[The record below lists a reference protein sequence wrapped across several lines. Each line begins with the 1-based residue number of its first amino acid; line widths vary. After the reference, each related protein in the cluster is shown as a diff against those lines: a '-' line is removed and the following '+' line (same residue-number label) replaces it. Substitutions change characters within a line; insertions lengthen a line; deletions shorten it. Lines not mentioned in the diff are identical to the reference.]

1 MGEES
6 RSRRE
11 LMIEHNQVNYFLIPL
26 YLLVLSNHTIGLIQ
40 VVIQVKLPVHQY
52 VILLYSSYFVSSYF
66 DLHVLHLGLE
76 ENGSRNRT
84 DYQKFVPST
93 THEIPITFLA
103 RQDPVL
109 DQILYY
115 ADVPL
120 FEDELHDNG
129 ESILNAR
136 IVSPVHQ
143 ALYVFKPIS
152 PSASFTFLTLSPFHL
167 SQSCISHPSVG
178 SE

>member
-1 MGEES
+1 MRFKEKRKWADDRTQPS
-6 RSRRE
+6 QLLSDT
-11 LMIEHNQVNYFLIPL
+11 PL
-26 YLLVLSNHTIGLIQ
+26 PARP
-40 VVIQVKLPVHQY
+40 VKPHDWT
-52 VILLYSSYFVSSYF
+52 YSSCHTGQIAGPSVCPLTLFIFLRFFLPCSTSHILALKRV
-66 DLHVLHLGLE
+66 
-76 ENGSRNRT
+76 GSRNRT

-136 IVSPVHQ
+136 IVSPIRQDCYPSTHHN
-143 ALYVFKPIS
+143 S
-152 PSASFTFLTLSPFHL
+152 PLSPDSSSLFI
-167 SQSCISHPSVG
+167 QSYISWPL
-178 SE
+178 ERN

>member
-1 MGEES
+1 MS
-6 RSRRE
+6 RSADRFILTGRGQGGTK
-11 LMIEHNQVNYFLIPL
+11 LGKQISDDSTQPSQLLSDTPL
-26 YLLVLSNHTIGLIQ
+26 PARPVKPHDWTYSTCHTGQIAGPSVCAPLR
-40 VVIQVKLPVHQY
+40 L
-52 VILLYSSYFVSSYF
+52 ILLA
-66 DLHVLHLGLE
+66 L
-76 ENGSRNRT
+76 T
-84 DYQKFVPST
+84 IQKFVPSS

-136 IVSPVHQ
+136 IVSLPT
-143 ALYVFKPIS
+143 FS
-152 PSASFTFLTLSPFHL
+152 PSFLQPRVYVCLISLDDCRSPT
-167 SQSCISHPSVG
+167 
-178 SE
+178 

>member
-1 MGEES
+1 MAD
-6 RSRRE
+6 
-11 LMIEHNQVNYFLIPL
+11 I
-26 YLLVLSNHTIGLIQ
+26 
-40 VVIQVKLPVHQY
+40 
-52 VILLYSSYFVSSYF
+52 
-66 DLHVLHLGLE
+66 
-76 ENGSRNRT
+76 
-84 DYQKFVPST
+84 QKFKPSS

-136 IVSPVHQ
+136 IVSSRS
-143 ALYVFKPIS
+143 LLRKS
-152 PSASFTFLTLSPFHL
+152 P
-167 SQSCISHPSVG
+167 
-178 SE
+178 

>member
-1 MGEES
+1 
-6 RSRRE
+6 
-11 LMIEHNQVNYFLIPL
+11 MIEHNQVTCFLICPS
-26 YLLVLSNHTIGLIQ
+26 LLVLSNHTIGLIQ
-40 VVIQVKLPVHQY
+40 VVTQVKLPVHLY
-52 VILLYSSYFVSSYF
+52 VLLLYPSLFVSIFLALQVYI
-66 DLHVLHLGLE
+66 LALKRV
-76 ENGSRNRT
+76 GSRNRT

-136 IVSPVHQ
+136 IVSPVR
-143 ALYVFKPIS
+143 
-152 PSASFTFLTLSPFHL
+152 
-167 SQSCISHPSVG
+167 
-178 SE
+178 

>member
-1 MGEES
+1 MG
-6 RSRRE
+6 
-11 LMIEHNQVNYFLIPL
+11 
-26 YLLVLSNHTIGLIQ
+26 
-40 VVIQVKLPVHQY
+40 
-52 VILLYSSYFVSSYF
+52 
-66 DLHVLHLGLE
+66 
-76 ENGSRNRT
+76 T
-84 DYQKFVPST
+84 DDQKFVPST

-136 IVSPVHQ
+136 IVSQVRQDCFIPNCNWSLHHRC
-143 ALYVFKPIS
+143 
-152 PSASFTFLTLSPFHL
+152 SPFQP
-167 SQSCISHPSVG
+167 SSTSCSTVPKVTNYIYPQGLKLTDSEWCLIHSLFSTDCSYVSTTSCSGYTMLGYTINSEVG
-178 SE
+178 R